1 MHALFALNT
10 YRLCV
15 ERFCF
20 FVTVASATSCTV
32 TFGFDGGDIGAV
44 TEPCRYGF
52 ESDVAERGGGSAM
65 VVHLFIILV
74 VIKLSCKFF
83 FGYISR
89 RWWWCGNCNGF
100 FWRRGVLRMVIELFF
115 RKSDVDVR

>member
-1 MHALFALNT
+1 MIFVFITLKKDLFGCFRGERDKDNETGLKEGGGIEMSTTVLPLRDVLLLHLNT
-10 YRLCV
+10 YRLCI

-20 FVTVASATSCTV
+20 FVTVAAATSCTV

-65 VVHLFIILV
+65 VVHLL
-74 VIKLSCKFF
+74 L
-83 FGYISR
+83 
-89 RWWWCGNCNGF
+89 
-100 FWRRGVLRMVIELFF
+100 FW
-115 RKSDVDVR
+115 

>member
-44 TEPCRYGF
+44 AEPCRYGF

-65 VVHLFIILV
+65 VVHLCYFGCYI
-74 VIKLSCKFF
+74 IKLQVFF
-83 FGYISR
+83 WIYIAVCV
-89 RWWWCGNCNGF
+89 WMVIVNGF
-100 FWRRGVLRMVIELFF
+100 LKRWEVLGIIR
-115 RKSDVDVR
+115 

>member
-1 MHALFALNT
+1 MLSIYAIARSLRLNT
-10 YRLCV
+10 HRLCV

-20 FVTVASATSCTV
+20 FVTVAAATSCTV

-65 VVHLFIILV
+65 VVHLFIIFGGYI
-74 VIKLSCKFF
+74 IKLQVFF
-83 FGYISR
+83 WIYIADGGV
-89 RWWWCGNCNGF
+89 CVDGDVNGF
-100 FWRRGVLRMVIELFF
+100 LKRWKVLGIR
-115 RKSDVDVR
+115 

>member
-1 MHALFALNT
+1 MLSIYAIARSLRLNT
-10 YRLCV
+10 HRLCV

-44 TEPCRYGF
+44 TEPCRYGL

-83 FGYISR
+83 FGYIAEVVVV
-89 RWWWCGNCNGF
+89 WQ
-100 FWRRGVLRMVIELFF
+100 L
-115 RKSDVDVR
+115 

>member
-1 MHALFALNT
+1 MSTTVLPYAMHALFALNT

-89 RWWWCGNCNGF
+89 
-100 FWRRGVLRMVIELFF
+100 MV
-115 RKSDVDVR
+115 VCVWMVM